1 MPLYQV
7 DVDGQ
12 TVEFDS
18 PVDLTPEQLEAEVS
32 GFRSQLAPPAAPEE
46 APGYLSQLGTSLYQG
61 GRQAIGGAR
70 TAFNALTGDTADMAA
85 GLQQQA
91 EAQRALQEAQTPED
105 VAFLEDLNKQ
115 AEELKQAR
123 GFLPTLS
130 EAIDLPMAALRQPG
144 AALKTAV
151 QSLPN
156 ALISTPI
163 TLGAGALGTAAG
175 GLVGLPTTGPGAI
188 ATGIA
193 GGIAAG
199 TAANTALEAGSEIYQ
214 RFVERIGDPAGM
226 TREQIAAALDQNPD
240 IASEGLTTG
249 LTRGAV
255 IGTIETLGLKGA
267 GALLAAPERAAIQA
281 TRQVLTRSGV
291 DLADDAA
298 VRAAMSTPEMA
309 KATKAAADAARAGF
323 NVPARAAGAGAVE
336 IGASGVGE
344 ALAQQAVGQETDYAD
359 VFLEM
364 LGEGVA
370 AAPSVLAARGVEL
383 AGTGIQAVRERV
395 SEQVADNAKA
405 DARLDIDDLINNAGE
420 NAATQVN
427 QAVDDAAKVVPAGQ
441 PADRA
446 AQIKARLAEIEAR
459 FGPPDQTTFD
469 AQGNPVIT
477 PYRVMTTEESRL
489 RQELAGLEATA
500 TAPAQRQAPTT
511 ASVPSPAATFVA
523 QQDELAQMEQELQ
536 RAQDEGLLAD
546 IIAEERQRAIARQDA
561 ARRRQDAA
569 TAPVPQPVSE
579 PTPITPQSLPT
590 GQSPEGAALGGREDQ
605 DEQVEAPIVP
615 EGAVAAVIYDLRSAE
630 TGAAL
635 DLDEIEMA
643 LDNAE
648 RRLQKGKPI
657 DWAVDRTWLPN
668 ISTAS
673 VSALKALLGS
683 IEGIAAMRRRIEE
696 LKRQPQA
703 TQDEIQIAEA
713 GGLPP
718 VESQPVVQAPAGQA
732 PEGAALGGREGQE
745 GQVAL
750 PQELADWDK
759 ANRNDR
765 AGEWFTGGHLV
776 NRAFEAAASAGADQL
791 QAHGMAKEATLS
803 GGLRNLLNLLR
814 NGVDPNRGGGQ
825 LYTAQLAKRKGQVG
839 VQGATASGTA
849 YRDGPFVLVQ
859 NREASQ
865 AGLGIRNVNEIAAV
879 LVNEAN
885 IDQLDAIRS
894 AIQSVNPNIIVA
906 PYSEVGAVTQQI
918 LSQLPAPQ
926 AGVVSPEGVTASQP
940 LPPTGGVPT
949 ASLPADTQP
958 TSGDVG
964 NALRAVA
971 TNTATPEQVASLEAQ
986 GLVRIVQ
993 GQPVITDAGLAQMP
1007 EAERPR
1013 LTEAERVAEIQQ
1025 QTQDER
1031 PIERRTAMPAG
1042 GEPAQPIPLAA
1053 LRAVETRIRR
1063 ALSGEDDASGGGVR
1077 WPVSFRGGVAGR
1089 SDLPQFTT
1097 VPISSIRGMVESLN
1111 ARLEETDDERVAF
1124 SSRIQANGD
1133 QVIVINPLNVAKQL
1147 LSSGVQ
1153 ESESAEA
1160 FGVTFYEELT
1170 HLADDANARAE
1181 WQALPQE
1188 SRGAFTTYLRN
1199 RDRQITQE
1207 ILQFIRQSKNP
1218 EQAAQVLS
1226 SAIANSFNAY
1236 NAGVGQVLP
1245 PQAALQL
1252 LASNERMGSI
1262 VQAEFIRQMVQQD
1275 LIGTTT
1281 ELTTL
1286 RRFIDRVVAALDRL
1300 ISYISLTEAGAFGD
1314 TMKARLQGTKD
1325 TLLSALGQF
1334 APQSVNTPP
1343 ANIQPSIRPLQGDQQ
1358 RNETSARRRR
1368 GKAQVPAS
1376 LRDRDGP
1383 PLPNIKVSANDG
1395 SRAREIEDKQVP
1407 GAKDTWIGTAAEYL
1421 AEFPDQTAV
1430 NDRRVEA
1437 FYDPATDRAVILI
1450 DRVVARDGDA
1460 IRAARNGTSAAVEA
1474 VRRLIRHESFVHR
1487 GWRALPQNLKTEF
1500 LAIAE
1505 SLVPEEEINA
1515 IVAKGYSRYANW
1527 STDPAVRALVV
1538 EEWLAQRLETL
1549 EKLPATDG
1557 GPLSRLIDWAKRVWQ
1572 WLNGNDAVEPTRA
1585 ELVDV
1590 MRQMIRALEIGEK
1603 EVASEPIRPSF
1614 IGEKAQMSQFMRDS
1628 LETARSMAAA
1638 GKSSE
1643 EIRAVTGWFPGLY
1656 DGKMRWELPDN
1667 EVTFTAEADSKSPYL
1682 TIGQV
1687 IDNPAL
1693 FEAYPDAR
1701 NIYFKRTEL
1710 GPNEGG
1716 YFDPIANRIVVNSKK
1731 SEDEQLSSALH
1742 EIQHWIQGREKFAE
1756 GASPDVFY
1764 WDSSFKPSPEV
1775 QAKLDDINTE
1785 RVALRQE
1792 EVQLEEFFAN
1802 LTNDQKG
1809 FGKNV
1814 TESRRL
1820 EAISTRRR
1828 ELSEEERK
1836 ITKPERNRFA
1846 LSKYRATAG
1855 EIEARD
1861 VQARRTMTPEQRRAT
1876 APYSSENIAPED
1888 AIVIF
1893 DGREQGVMAS
1903 LTDTDAAY
1911 MDALQGDR
1919 GNDNL
1924 TEQLRAAPETD
1935 RQGVLNDWLARN
1947 PQSAATLQQRVDEA
1961 ARRAG
1966 YNVGPVWHGSPDF
1979 IGNEFSLNLLGRRG
1993 LSRGGFSFTPDRAS
2007 AEAYMQSGVDPAQ
2020 RLVDEANALMREL
2033 QNRIDAGLVW
2043 EGPWERTEA
2052 PEFRSDAVDD
2062 ISGFQDYLFELSET
2076 LPDDLA
2082 AGVLELSKRPS
2093 PENFVANPRLIRAFL
2108 KDPKTLQ
2115 VAGKKLFL
2123 ATDPSQIK
2131 SADPVTYDDNGNV
2144 IPLSQRFQPESPDI
2158 RFSLTEPAASN
2169 IIQDAN
2175 QTTDE
2180 QQPTRSRPLSPE
2192 TAPGRATEVLP
2203 TGEEIVER
2211 TQIDKTSMPRLEAL
2225 AIKFVD
2231 SLGPVDT
2238 WPNKILNPAWWKAN
2252 GGNMRDEFGRMVMA
2266 EALYRTS
2273 IGALQGNPTLVEVN
2287 DLISREYQIGA
2298 TSAAKALAAQSYIT
2312 TSERYG
2318 PMFAVQ
2324 GMVDQRRRQQ
2334 ETVIDA
2340 NVDVAAGVDA
2350 VNNADAQAQSDASAE
2365 LDEELRLKDAIYEL
2379 GLAARTP
2386 EIQTRIRRIND
2397 NVFRLG
2403 VLAQIREQLLS
2414 RVQASF
2420 VGLSRAAVEQQYA
2433 SLSVEQIDAEIA
2445 RLEREVADDV
2455 AAVEGERQ
2463 RVRAAPKPKGA
2474 AADPITQARTIIA
2487 RLEADPKTKKT
2498 PKANPVRDLYRE
2510 HLKNPMA
2517 EDEFVTRMAG
2527 IGVPAAEAQ
2536 KLYDLAAV
2544 KIAATEAVKAQRE
2557 AAGEVKKL
2565 SDAER
2570 FAERVINDAAERFA
2584 DPALPIEE
2592 NERKVLPIRDL
2603 FNFHVQNGMTLEA
2616 FIPAAAQAGLDEA
2629 TARRLH
2635 GAGLLVRDA
2644 RQSIKTAR
2652 TEARLDDMAA
2662 SEAGRLIY
2670 ETSKLH
2676 RQSGYINT
2684 ASPAAESIRGI
2695 FIEQVKSPQPF
2706 EQFAERLKALRVDE
2720 DLAARLFNV
2729 ANRET
2734 AARQAMAEERQRQAN
2749 IRREIKLDEMAAKEA
2764 GRLIY
2769 ETSKLHRQSGY
2780 INTASPAADTIRKA
2794 FTDQVKEPKSF
2805 EQFVERLK
2813 TLRVEEDLATRLFNV
2828 ADREHTARKA
2838 VALERKRQRE
2848 AKEDSPAVAFAKR
2861 TIDDVASRLA
2871 DPALPQEERQR
2882 KVLAIRELYK
2892 EHVRDGL
2899 PFDVFISRA
2908 EAAGVEGAMASTLH
2922 GVGMMER
2929 EARETTRGYNEAQ
2942 AGQRFAEKTINDA
2955 ATLYADPALPQPV
2968 RNKRRVAAQELY
2980 NKHVKKAMDQAEFLE
2995 AARKAGVNEATA
3007 MVLFNVGNM
3016 TREAREAQAYG
3027 RRLIERRERLLD
3039 AEGSTLENLI
3049 NKLRGKITGDLS
3061 WREMFDRPLETQR
3074 QWRRD
3079 LFAALRN
3086 DPALAGLTPQE
3097 IGDLVVEIDKVWEAK
3112 RKKNFEAQLKRMNLP
3127 GAKGNSKDK
3136 IVKSAPKLLRYINAG
3151 FFNDDAFRN
3160 AISEEFG
3167 IPALNEETVKQVVD
3181 LMQRAQADGITEV
3194 ERKGLMIEAIR
3205 LMQRDL
3211 KAELGDILSNYWVTS
3226 VLSGFATQ
3234 FDMAFSAL
3242 NGMRVMA
3249 QSMADLAIR
3258 KREFKLAGRAGMA
3271 YLRALGNVILE
3282 AARYFY
3288 TGDPKLLDNYQYTLN
3303 TYLTEGSAAANP
3315 FDYFER
3321 IIKDPNRPS
3330 WAKIMPY
3337 FYAGMQRAMTAFDHI
3352 NSTATTQGMLEMA
3365 MFYNRELYDKA
3376 RMPSKEDVA
3385 AARAKAV
3392 EMAGGDKTWGQK
3404 REVSSYTRQILNE
3417 LLNKTYPGLL
3427 DEARDIGKVV
3437 SYTNDPTG
3445 IGGIV
3450 YHTLLGVTNK
3460 YINEAGKYRDEV
3472 RAQQE
3477 AASRTKRF
3485 MANLN
3490 YIAAANA
3497 RNLTGLRFVRFV
3509 GNRLNEILSF
3519 TPGLGLL
3526 RLQEKGMTP
3535 TMRAMI
3541 IQNQT
3546 VGLSL
3551 SVLAGVTILR
3561 ALTDEEDDEKRGFR
3575 ISGSWSSLPPDKKNQ
3590 LRASGRSPYAIE
3602 LWDGK
3607 KWTSFNYNAWPVASI
3622 IATAGNLNDQRLF
3635 NPEKWEEK
3643 DLEDKLLSAAW
3654 AGAFSFKDLSA
3665 LSGFMDMIGKSAY
3678 SSDPVEGATQWISKF
3693 SSNYVGGFIPRML
3706 KDIDLIMDPETRKAR
3721 DFGAYFAKELP
3732 FFRRTEVAGEKLY
3745 NIFGEPV
3752 KLNRMPWRRAVT
3764 ATREEPEYETLA
3776 ELNRRGIFLG
3786 AANPS
3791 NRTVGSG
3798 ANRRELTD
3806 AEAEKYMVETGKL
3819 YRDFIKQQGQ
3829 SLLQL
3834 DRTQAEEVISKTTE
3848 RLRAAALRMSIG
3860 ATK

>member
-1 MPLYQV
+1 VQ
-7 DVDGQ
+7 
-12 TVEFDS
+12 
-18 PVDLTPEQLEAEVS
+18 S
-32 GFRSQLAPPAAPEE
+32 GIPDFNDFLA
-46 APGYLSQLGTSLYQG
+46 G
-61 GRQAIGGAR
+61 
-70 TAFNALTGDTADMAA
+70 
-85 GLQQQA
+85 QA
-91 EAQRALQEAQTPED
+91 EAAWNDIQSLIKTPDSGQQIRQILNRVLAGSNALYRGWNEASSD
-105 VAFLEDLNKQ
+105 EDLLALMQ
-115 AEELKQAR
+115 VGRVPIVSVFDELV
-123 GFLPTLS
+123 
-130 EAIDLPMAALRQPG
+130 RQL
-144 AALKTAV
+144 AQENL
-151 QSLPN
+151 
-156 ALISTPI
+156 
-163 TLGAGALGTAAG
+163 
-175 GLVGLPTTGPGAI
+175 
-188 ATGIA
+188 
-193 GGIAAG
+193 
-199 TAANTALEAGSEIYQ
+199 
-214 RFVERIGDPAGM
+214 
-226 TREQIAAALDQNPD
+226 
-240 IASEGLTTG
+240 
-249 LTRGAV
+249 
-255 IGTIETLGLKGA
+255 IGTITEASVFQRIVDRVLQTFNYVKQVLTGA
-267 GALLAAPERAAIQA
+267 PQEVRDIFLPRVEQTERQFRAAI
-281 TRQVLTRSGV
+281 
-291 DLADDAA
+291 
-298 VRAAMSTPEMA
+298 
-309 KATKAAADAARAGF
+309 
-323 NVPARAAGAGAVE
+323 
-336 IGASGVGE
+336 
-344 ALAQQAVGQETDYAD
+344 
-359 VFLEM
+359 
-364 LGEGVA
+364 
-370 AAPSVLAARGVEL
+370 
-383 AGTGIQAVRERV
+383 V
-395 SEQVADNAKA
+395 S
-405 DARLDIDDLINNAGE
+405 
-420 NAATQVN
+420 
-427 QAVDDAAKVVPAGQ
+427 
-441 PADRA
+441 
-446 AQIKARLAEIEAR
+446 
-459 FGPPDQTTFD
+459 
-469 AQGNPVIT
+469 
-477 PYRVMTTEESRL
+477 
-489 RQELAGLEATA
+489 
-500 TAPAQRQAPTT
+500 
-511 ASVPSPAATFVA
+511 
-523 QQDELAQMEQELQ
+523 
-536 RAQDEGLLAD
+536 
-546 IIAEERQRAIARQDA
+546 
-561 ARRRQDAA
+561 
-569 TAPVPQPVSE
+569 
-579 PTPITPQSLPT
+579 SLPT
-590 GQSPEGAALGGREDQ
+590 
-605 DEQVEAPIVP
+605 
-615 EGAVAAVIYDLRSAE
+615 
-630 TGAAL
+630 
-635 DLDEIEMA
+635 
-643 LDNAE
+643 
-648 RRLQKGKPI
+648 
-657 DWAVDRTWLPN
+657 
-668 ISTAS
+668 
-673 VSALKALLGS
+673 
-683 IEGIAAMRRRIEE
+683 
-696 LKRQPQA
+696 
-703 TQDEIQIAEA
+703 
-713 GGLPP
+713 
-718 VESQPVVQAPAGQA
+718 
-732 PEGAALGGREGQE
+732 
-745 GQVAL
+745 
-750 PQELADWDK
+750 
-759 ANRNDR
+759 
-765 AGEWFTGGHLV
+765 
-776 NRAFEAAASAGADQL
+776 
-791 QAHGMAKEATLS
+791 
-803 GGLRNLLNLLR
+803 
-814 NGVDPNRGGGQ
+814 
-825 LYTAQLAKRKGQVG
+825 
-839 VQGATASGTA
+839 
-849 YRDGPFVLVQ
+849 
-859 NREASQ
+859 
-865 AGLGIRNVNEIAAV
+865 
-879 LVNEAN
+879 
-885 IDQLDAIRS
+885 
-894 AIQSVNPNIIVA
+894 
-906 PYSEVGAVTQQI
+906 
-918 LSQLPAPQ
+918 
-926 AGVVSPEGVTASQP
+926 
-940 LPPTGGVPT
+940 
-949 ASLPADTQP
+949 
-958 TSGDVG
+958 
-964 NALRAVA
+964 
-971 TNTATPEQVASLEAQ
+971 
-986 GLVRIVQ
+986 
-993 GQPVITDAGLAQMP
+993 
-1007 EAERPR
+1007 
-1013 LTEAERVAEIQQ
+1013 
-1025 QTQDER
+1025 
-1031 PIERRTAMPAG
+1031 
-1042 GEPAQPIPLAA
+1042 
-1053 LRAVETRIRR
+1053 
-1063 ALSGEDDASGGGVR
+1063 
-1077 WPVSFRGGVAGR
+1077 
-1089 SDLPQFTT
+1089 
-1097 VPISSIRGMVESLN
+1097 
-1111 ARLEETDDERVAF
+1111 
-1124 SSRIQANGD
+1124 
-1133 QVIVINPLNVAKQL
+1133 
-1147 LSSGVQ
+1147 
-1153 ESESAEA
+1153 
-1160 FGVTFYEELT
+1160 
-1170 HLADDANARAE
+1170 
-1181 WQALPQE
+1181 
-1188 SRGAFTTYLRN
+1188 
-1199 RDRQITQE
+1199 
-1207 ILQFIRQSKNP
+1207 
-1218 EQAAQVLS
+1218 
-1226 SAIANSFNAY
+1226 
-1236 NAGVGQVLP
+1236 
-1245 PQAALQL
+1245 
-1252 LASNERMGSI
+1252 
-1262 VQAEFIRQMVQQD
+1262 
-1275 LIGTTT
+1275 
-1281 ELTTL
+1281 
-1286 RRFIDRVVAALDRL
+1286 
-1300 ISYISLTEAGAFGD
+1300 
-1314 TMKARLQGTKD
+1314 
-1325 TLLSALGQF
+1325 
-1334 APQSVNTPP
+1334 NTPP
-1343 ANIQPSIRPLQGDQQ
+1343 ANVQPSIRPLQGDQQ
-1358 RNETSARRRR
+1358 RNETGARKRR

-1395 SRAREIEDKQVP
+1395 ARAREIEDKQVP

-1505 SLVPEEEINA
+1505 SLVPEEEIKA

-1603 EVASEPIRPSF
+1603 SREVAEPIRPSF

-1682 TIGQV
+1682 TIGQA

-1764 WDSSFKPSPEV
+1764 WDSSFKPSPEA
-1775 QAKLDDINTE
+1775 QAKLDDINAE

-1792 EVQLEEFFAN
+1792 EVQLQEFFAN

-1814 TESRRL
+1814 AESRRL
-1820 EAISTRRR
+1820 EAISSRRR

-1861 VQARRTMTPEQRRAT
+1861 VQARRTMTPEQRLAT

-1888 AIVIF
+1888 AVVIF

-1911 MDALQGDR
+1911 MDAVARGD
-1919 GNDNL
+1919 L
-1924 TEQLRAAPETD
+1924 ET
-1935 RQGVLNDWLARN
+1935 
-1947 PQSAATLQQRVDEA
+1947 
-1961 ARRAG
+1961 
-1966 YNVGPVWHGSPDF
+1966 
-1979 IGNEFSLNLLGRRG
+1979 
-1993 LSRGGFSFTPDRAS
+1993 
-2007 AEAYMQSGVDPAQ
+2007 AQ
-2020 RLVDEANALMREL
+2020 RLVDEAAYSSGFRKEGYHGTHRDFTIFDRLNAAKERSGLKLDTVGSWFTDSPDAARKLYGPKVVRAYLDLKNPLRFDGIGGLQDFRSEVEQAHGSVEAFRKWAKSQGYDGVEISGDFVDGEL
-2033 QNRIDAGLVW
+2033 Q
-2043 EGPWERTEA
+2043 T
-2052 PEFRSDAVDD
+2052 
-2062 ISGFQDYLFELSET
+2062 FQ
-2076 LPDDLA
+2076 
-2082 AGVLELSKRPS
+2082 
-2093 PENFVANPRLIRAFL
+2093 IAF
-2108 KDPKTLQ
+2108 
-2115 VAGKKLFL
+2115 
-2123 ATDPSQIK
+2123 DPSQIK

-2144 IPLSQRFQPESPDI
+2144 IPPSQRFQPESPDI
-2158 RFSLTEPAASN
+2158 RFSLTDPTASK

-2175 QTTDE
+2175 QTTTE

-2252 GGNMRDEFGRMVMA
+2252 GGNMRDDFGQMVMA
-2266 EALYRTS
+2266 EALYRTG

-2287 DLISREYQIGA
+2287 DLISREYQTGA
-2298 TSAAKALAAQSYIT
+2298 TEAAKALASRSYVT

-2517 EDEFVTRMAG
+2517 EDEFMTRMAG

-2557 AAGEVKKL
+2557 A
-2565 SDAER
+2565 
-2570 FAERVINDAAERFA
+2570 
-2584 DPALPIEE
+2584 
-2592 NERKVLPIRDL
+2592 
-2603 FNFHVQNGMTLEA
+2603 
-2616 FIPAAAQAGLDEA
+2616 
-2629 TARRLH
+2629 
-2635 GAGLLVRDA
+2635 
-2644 RQSIKTAR
+2644 
-2652 TEARLDDMAA
+2652 
-2662 SEAGRLIY
+2662 
-2670 ETSKLH
+2670 
-2676 RQSGYINT
+2676 
-2684 ASPAAESIRGI
+2684 ES
-2695 FIEQVKSPQPF
+2695 
-2706 EQFAERLKALRVDE
+2706 
-2720 DLAARLFNV
+2720 
-2729 ANRET
+2729 
-2734 AARQAMAEERQRQAN
+2734 
-2749 IRREIKLDEMAAKEA
+2749 
-2764 GRLIY
+2764 
-2769 ETSKLHRQSGY
+2769 
-2780 INTASPAADTIRKA
+2780 
-2794 FTDQVKEPKSF
+2794 
-2805 EQFVERLK
+2805 
-2813 TLRVEEDLATRLFNV
+2813 
-2828 ADREHTARKA
+2828 
-2838 VALERKRQRE
+2838 
-2848 AKEDSPAVAFAKR
+2848 KEDSPAVAFAKR

-3039 AEGSTLENLI
+3039 AEGSALENLI

-3151 FFNDDAFRN
+3151 FFNDAAFRN

-3365 MFYNRELYDKA
+3365 MFYNRELYEGA

-3417 LLNKTYPGLL
+3417 LLNKKYPGLL

-3490 YIAAANA
+3490 YIAATNA
-3497 RNLTGLRFVRFV
+3497 RNPTGLRFIRFV

-3546 VGLSL
+3546 LGFSL

-3590 LRASGRSPYAIE
+3590 LRASDRTPYSIE
-3602 LWDGK
+3602 MWNGER
-3607 KWTSFNYNAWPVASI
+3607 WIGFNYNAWPIASI
-3622 IATAGNLNDQRLF
+3622 IATVGNLNDQRLF

-3643 DLEDKLLSAAW
+3643 DFEDKLLSAAW

-3678 SSDPVEGATQWISKF
+3678 SSDPVEGATQWLAKF
-3693 SSNYVGGFIPRML
+3693 STNYVGGFVPRML

-3732 FFRRTEVAGEKLY
+3732 FFRRTEAAGEKLY

-3798 ANRRELTD
+3798 ATRRELTD

-3834 DRTQAEEVISKTTE
+3834 DRAQAEEVISKTTE